1 MKPTYQHKSIGQYLQ
16 ITYSQVRNWPF
27 HSAEHVADELCSRD
41 VALVAG
47 QFLVIGMNQDGI
59 HCGAIDGLAGLADFP
74 ADSIVISYS
83 ELERAFY
90 EQHQEWI
97 ERSFLQQK
105 RADSGGGQGGAGRDK

>member
-16 ITYSQVRNWPF
+16 TTYSQVRNWPF
-27 HSAEHVADELCSRD
+27 HSAEHLADELCSRD

-47 QFLVIGMNQDGI
+47 QFLVIGMDQDGI
-59 HCGAIDGLAGLADFP
+59 HCGAIDSLAGLTDFP
-74 ADSIVISYS
+74 ADSMVSSYA

-97 ERSFLQQK
+97 ER
-105 RADSGGGQGGAGRDK
+105 